1 MNEKQQQFVDMM
13 ANDTEV
19 IAAIADIEKSPATT
33 RNHYG
38 NYMSLLS
45 SLSNGNKVISTLLG
59 SAFVKAGAN
68 AQGIDDALKF
78 I

>member
-1 MNEKQQQFVDMM
+1 MNDKQKQFVDMM
-13 ANDTEV
+13 ANDSEV
-19 IAAIADIEKSPATT
+19 IAAIAKIEKSPATT

-38 NYMSLLS
+38 NYMALLS
-45 SLSNGNKVISTLLG
+45 SLSNGNKVIATLLG

-68 AQGIDDALKF
+68 AQGVADALNL